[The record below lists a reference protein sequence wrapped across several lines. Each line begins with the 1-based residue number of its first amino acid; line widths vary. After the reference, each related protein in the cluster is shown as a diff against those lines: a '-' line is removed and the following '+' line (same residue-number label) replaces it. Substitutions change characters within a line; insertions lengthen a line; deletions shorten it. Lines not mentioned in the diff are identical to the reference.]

1 MAQIL
6 VITDTSEVDGEVVY
20 RESVGAV
27 HLEGH
32 AGAQLVERLRW
43 AVRDAAVAEHRAM
56 LKAVEPVGEERR
68 PLAPDPPVSSHFPA
82 DTAGFCELISC
93 GRFSR
98 HV

>member
-6 VITDTSEVDGEVVY
+6 VITDSAEVDGEVVF

-43 AVRDAAVAEHRAM
+43 AVRDAQAAEHRAM
-56 LKAVEPVGEERR
+56 LRAVEPLGEEQ
-68 PLAPDPPVSSHFPA
+68 PA
-82 DTAGFCELISC
+82 A
-93 GRFSR
+93 
-98 HV
+98 

>member
-1 MAQIL
+1 MQKREQRRGMAQIL

-43 AVRDAAVAEHRAM
+43 AVRDAQVAEHRAM
-56 LKAVEPVGEERR
+56 LKAVETVGEEQ
-68 PLAPDPPVSSHFPA
+68 PA
-82 DTAGFCELISC
+82 A
-93 GRFSR
+93 
-98 HV
+98 

>member
-6 VITDTSEVDGEVVY
+6 VVTDASEVDGEVVF

-43 AVRDAAVAEHRAM
+43 AVRDAQVAEHRAM
-56 LKAVEPVGEERR
+56 LREATRSDAERS
-68 PLAPDPPVSSHFPA
+68 AA
-82 DTAGFCELISC
+82 
-93 GRFSR
+93 
-98 HV
+98 

>member
-1 MAQIL
+1 LRGLFTAGSPPSQLRPPPSPHTNERTEERDGTVL

-43 AVRDAAVAEHRAM
+43 AVRDAQVAEHRAM
-56 LKAVEPVGEERR
+56 LKAVETVSEEQ
-68 PLAPDPPVSSHFPA
+68 PA
-82 DTAGFCELISC
+82 A
-93 GRFSR
+93 
-98 HV
+98 

>member
-43 AVRDAAVAEHRAM
+43 AVRDARW
-56 LKAVEPVGEERR
+56 R
-68 PLAPDPPVSSHFPA
+68 S
-82 DTAGFCELISC
+82 TARC
-93 GRFSR
+93 
-98 HV
+98 

>member
-27 HLEGH
+27 HLESH

-43 AVRDAAVAEHRAM
+43 AVRDAQVAEHRAM
-56 LKAVEPVGEERR
+56 LREVTAADAER
-68 PLAPDPPVSSHFPA
+68 PA
-82 DTAGFCELISC
+82 A
-93 GRFSR
+93 
-98 HV
+98 

>member
-43 AVRDAAVAEHRAM
+43 AVRDAQVAEHRAE
-56 LKAVEPVGEERR
+56 LRAATVSDAERR
-68 PLAPDPPVSSHFPA
+68 
-82 DTAGFCELISC
+82 TA
-93 GRFSR
+93 
-98 HV
+98 